1 MDSPIEIIQKL
12 FINNHGYL
20 QVKELHRSSKL
31 YTCLKQLVGSGE
43 VIKIK
48 AGLYKS
54 KLYSNKNELQE
65 LSQIYPDGV
74 ICLYSAW
81 NYYELSTDIP
91 AYHCLAFP
99 NKSKVTIQN
108 YPPIQAFFWIQKFY
122 DLEVIKKDGIKIY
135 SLEKSICD
143 AVKFRNKIGVNLM
156 STILKNYLKRK
167 DKDLDTLFKLA
178 KYMKIDRLLREYLY
192 LVL

>member
-1 MDSPIEIIQKL
+1 MDSPIEIIHKL

-48 AGLYKS
+48 AGLYRS

>member
-1 MDSPIEIIQKL
+1 MDSPIEIIQKV

-108 YPPIQAFFWIQKFY
+108 YPSIQAFFWIQKFY

-192 LVL
+192 LV

>member
-48 AGLYKS
+48 AGLYRS

>member
-74 ICLYSAW
+74 ICSYSAW